1 MTKEAKLI
9 ALREESEA
17 RSVVSQLGL
26 RRDLRGTYIIQE
38 FVLGK
43 KKTENLNDTEIEAVL
58 YSWQARYYV
67 PRALINSEESLQIKV
82 DNINLNKEN
91 DEKESEYKRRKVK
104 HIERYVKTIR
114 G

>member
-67 PRALINSEESLQIKV
+67 PMALINSEESLQIKV
-82 DNINLNKEN
+82 DNINLDKEN